1 MDSSTPANA
10 RQASRGELRAPRA
23 EANVS
28 GVEQL
33 FVLHECLVLV
43 LVVRRT
49 SPHWRRTEGRP
60 EGPAQATACTGRL
73 GVPDRERGRDREKER
88 ERERGLGRK
97 DRGPSPVRSDFDGF
111 ADLDLRRRSDRSRH
125 CSS

>member
-10 RQASRGELRAPRA
+10 RQALRGELRAPRA

-28 GVEQL
+28 GVEQF
-33 FVLHECLVLV
+33 FVLHECLVRV

-73 GVPDRERGRDREKER
+73 GVPDRE
-88 ERERGLGRK
+88 
-97 DRGPSPVRSDFDGF
+97 
-111 ADLDLRRRSDRSRH
+111 SRALQAPTEEDYAK
-125 CSS
+125 